1 MFIHASDPERIK
13 KELQQLSYQLA
24 DLVKQ
29 VDHLSRNIVTT
40 SPRAKQTLPAMF
52 VQEVHRQM
60 SLGIPEDIAVD
71 DARDALDMT
80 KKAAFFYWAR
90 AKSHKKGLERYA
102 KIYCYKV
109 LYKRGFSFSKI
120 AETLSLSDT
129 TVGRYIEQ
137 ELEK

>member
-1 MFIHASDPERIK
+1 MFIHASDPERIQ

-29 VDHLSRNIVTT
+29 VDYLTRNILTT

-80 KKAAFFYWAR
+80 KKAAFSYWAR
-90 AKSHKKGLERYA
+90 G
-102 KIYCYKV
+102 
-109 LYKRGFSFSKI
+109 KI
-120 AETLSLSDT
+120 AQKRFGTIRQNLLLQGFVQARFFFKNRRNLEFIGYDGRTL
-129 TVGRYIEQ
+129 Y
-137 ELEK
+137 

>member
-1 MFIHASDPERIK
+1 MFIHASDPERIQ

-29 VDHLSRNIVTT
+29 VDYLTRNIVTT

-80 KKAAFFYWAR
+80 KKALFSIGRVQNRTKKIWNDTPKFTVAR
-90 AKSHKKGLERYA
+90 FCTSASFLFQKSQKP
-102 KIYCYKV
+102 
-109 LYKRGFSFSKI
+109 
-120 AETLSLSDT
+120 
-129 TVGRYIEQ
+129 
-137 ELEK
+137 

>member
-1 MFIHASDPERIK
+1 MFIHASDPERIQ

-29 VDHLSRNIVTT
+29 VDYLTRNIVTT

-90 AKSHKKGLERYA
+90 AIAQKRFGTIRQNLLLQGFVQARVFFFKNRRNLEFIGHDGRT
-102 KIYCYKV
+102 
-109 LYKRGFSFSKI
+109 LY
-120 AETLSLSDT
+120 
-129 TVGRYIEQ
+129 
-137 ELEK
+137 

>member
-1 MFIHASDPERIK
+1 MFMHASDPERIK

-29 VDHLSRNIVTT
+29 VDYLTRNIVTT

-80 KKAAFFYWAR
+80 KKAAFFRTKKVWNDTPKFTVAR
-90 AKSHKKGLERYA
+90 FCTSAGFLFQKSQKP
-102 KIYCYKV
+102 
-109 LYKRGFSFSKI
+109 
-120 AETLSLSDT
+120 
-129 TVGRYIEQ
+129 
-137 ELEK
+137 

>member
-1 MFIHASDPERIK
+1 MFIHASDSERIQ

-29 VDHLSRNIVTT
+29 VDYLTRNILTT
-40 SPRAKQTLPAMF
+40 SLRAKQTLPAMF

-90 AKSHKKGLERYA
+90 AIA
-102 KIYCYKV
+102 Q
-109 LYKRGFSFSKI
+109 KRFGTMRQNLLLQGF
-120 AETLSLSDT
+120 
-129 TVGRYIEQ
+129 V
-137 ELEK
+137 

>member
-40 SPRAKQTLPAMF
+40 SPRVKQTLPAMF

-71 DARDALDMT
+71 DARDALEMT
-80 KKAAFFYWAR
+80 KDIGRVQNRTKKVWNDTPKFTAARFCTNAAFLFQ
-90 AKSHKKGLERYA
+90 KSQKP
-102 KIYCYKV
+102 
-109 LYKRGFSFSKI
+109 
-120 AETLSLSDT
+120 
-129 TVGRYIEQ
+129 
-137 ELEK
+137 

>member
-1 MFIHASDPERIK
+1 MFIHASDPERIQ

-29 VDHLSRNIVTT
+29 VDYSTRNIVTT

-60 SLGIPEDIAVD
+60 SLGIPIAVD
-71 DARDALDMT
+71 DVRDALDMT
-80 KKAAFFYWAR
+80 KKAASFYWVR

-102 KIYCYKV
+102 KIYCCKV

-120 AETLSLSDT
+120 AETLNLSDT

>member
-1 MFIHASDPERIK
+1 MFRHASDPERIQ

-71 DARDALDMT
+71 DARDALDMAKKVAFSIGRVQNRT
-80 KKAAFFYWAR
+80 KKVWNDTPKFTVAR
-90 AKSHKKGLERYA
+90 FCTSAGFLFQKSQKP
-102 KIYCYKV
+102 
-109 LYKRGFSFSKI
+109 
-120 AETLSLSDT
+120 
-129 TVGRYIEQ
+129 
-137 ELEK
+137 